1 MPKEH
6 KADQKN
12 YKGREKRKK
21 INYKE
26 EGNQGIK
33 GENH

>member
-6 KADQKN
+6 KTDQKN

-21 INYKE
+21 INHKE
-26 EGNQGIK
+26 EGNQEIK
-33 GENH
+33 EENH